1 MVMIFAGLTYFA
13 AELVCDKI
21 SIFNPHNARQA
32 IPLIEVRT
40 LLPTVLLINMITGI
54 DPLGICARNMS

>member
-13 AELVCDKI
+13 AELVCDNI

-54 DPLGICARNMS
+54 DPLDICARNMS